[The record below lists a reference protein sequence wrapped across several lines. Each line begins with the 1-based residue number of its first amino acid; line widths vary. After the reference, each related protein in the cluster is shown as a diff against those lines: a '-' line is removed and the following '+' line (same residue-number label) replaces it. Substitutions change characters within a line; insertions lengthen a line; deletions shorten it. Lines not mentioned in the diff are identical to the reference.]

1 MSKAAALFLTLVP
14 GQRRPKG
21 LRASVATKIVK
32 LALDRH
38 SQATDPI
45 ALKVNSD
52 VHAAVRNGGL
62 VALGLRGQQ
71 LDIPA
76 ANVRLSVSGKSTL
89 LSLVGLGALTLP
101 AGTFRGAVRA
111 IRTHGR
117 SPIRTIDLAV
127 FELSVES
134 STQRVRRKRG

>member
-1 MSKAAALFLTLVP
+1 MTKAAAVLLKLIAGSRQMQAP
-14 GQRRPKG
+14 
-21 LRASVATKIVK
+21 RAALATSVVK

-45 ALKVNSD
+45 AIKVSSD
-52 VHAAVRNGGL
+52 VHAAVRDGSL
-62 VALGLRGQQ
+62 AALGLRDQQ

-76 ANVRLSVSGKSTL
+76 ANVRLSVSGKSTM

-111 IRTHGR
+111 ARTRGR
-117 SPIRTIDLAV
+117 RGVLTIDLAT
-127 FELSVES
+127 FELSIES
-134 STQRVRRKRG
+134 PTQHPRRKRG